1 MLVRSAGVIPY
12 KIIDNEIYVFLE
24 HPGGPFCEG
33 KDVWSVCKGEYS
45 KKEKALDAAL
55 REFTEE
61 SSLHLEKDKLKYL
74 YSHKVS
80 NRKLVTMFTIN
91 KDLDSTHIKSN
102 TFEVEYPK
110 GSGKIKTFPEMDKAN
125 WFKIDEAEQKI
136 FNNQKIFIRKLKEYL
151 NENINN
157 I

>member
-33 KDVWSVCKGEYS
+33 KDVWSVCKGEFS
-45 KKEKALDAAL
+45 KGEKAVDAAL

-61 SSLHLEKDKLKYL
+61 SGLSLEKDKLKYL

-80 NRKLVTMFTIN
+80 NKKLVTMFIIN
-91 KDLDSTHIKSN
+91 KDLNSSHIKSN
-102 TFEVEYPK
+102 TFEMEYPK
-110 GSGKIKTFPEMDKAN
+110 GSGKIHTIPEMDEAK
-125 WFKIDEAEQKI
+125 WFKIDEAEEKI
-136 FNNQKIFIRKLKEYL
+136 FKNQKVFIKKLKEYL
-151 NENINN
+151 DENTDN